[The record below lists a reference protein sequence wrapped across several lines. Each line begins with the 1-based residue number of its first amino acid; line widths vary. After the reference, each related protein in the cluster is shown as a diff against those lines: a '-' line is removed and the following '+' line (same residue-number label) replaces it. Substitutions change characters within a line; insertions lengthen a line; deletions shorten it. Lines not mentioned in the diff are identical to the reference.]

1 MRVASL
7 SFTTVLP
14 CAHKIL
20 YTIMHV
26 DHINFFFFNINLLN
40 RLLICKYLSY
50 VRNTSME
57 RVFYNVIIK
66 EILSEEVQTKKSLMY
81 YL

>member
-7 SFTTVLP
+7 SLTTVLP

-26 DHINFFFFNINLLN
+26 DHIIFFNINLLN
-40 RLLICKYLSY
+40 HLLICKYLSY